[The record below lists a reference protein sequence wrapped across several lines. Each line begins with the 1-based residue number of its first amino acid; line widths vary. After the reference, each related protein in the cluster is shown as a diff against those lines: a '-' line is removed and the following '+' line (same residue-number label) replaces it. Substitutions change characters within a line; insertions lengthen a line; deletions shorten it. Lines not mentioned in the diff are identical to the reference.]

1 MRGKPVSGKTLFV
14 LCLGSFLAGS
24 LFTSQTWT
32 QSSQTKESQ
41 IPNIPNHVSSLEAVT
56 QDRDHERKLAEVN
69 SRDIMGEVSKTHQAI
84 QQVTG

>member
-1 MRGKPVSGKTLFV
+1 MWPWQLDESRKMRGKPVSGKTLFV

-32 QSSQTKESQ
+32 HSSQTKESQ

-56 QDRDHERKLAEVN
+56 QDRDHER
-69 SRDIMGEVSKTHQAI
+69 VSL
-84 QQVTG
+84 VYSN